1 MSTFHRKGDVQR
13 MLHGHLEAVHLMPF
27 DLYSSFVSYTSR
39 GEEGKE
45 ENEP

>member
-27 DLYSSFVSYTSR
+27 DLYSSCVSYTSR